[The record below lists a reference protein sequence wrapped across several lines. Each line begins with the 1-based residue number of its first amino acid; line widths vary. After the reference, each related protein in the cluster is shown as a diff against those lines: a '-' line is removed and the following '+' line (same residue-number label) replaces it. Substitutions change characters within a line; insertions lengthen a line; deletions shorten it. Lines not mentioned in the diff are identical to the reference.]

1 MANFVSG
8 IISLTLGVIML
19 ASVFIPQVKTTNT
32 STWTASE
39 VTLWGVVSLAGII
52 GIVYGAFAIFGLV

>member
-1 MANFVSG
+1 MPNFVSG

-32 STWTASE
+32 STWSASE
-39 VTLWGVVSLAGII
+39 VTLWGVDYSKLKLI
-52 GIVYGAFAIFGLV
+52 

>member
-19 ASVFIPQVKTTNT
+19 SSVFIPQVKGTNT
-32 STWTASE
+32 STWDASE
-39 VTLWGVVSLAGII
+39 VTLWSVVSLAGII